1 MSEHPCSSR
10 QWSMGM
16 LKTAVALQV
25 MQDVCPT
32 GGNYMPVSSYSVTL
46 STILLVSRTWMSPY
60 PQVRITTS
68 SVWMAS
74 LPKDT
79 LKAFCL
85 NNKAVSA
92 VLQLWFWFC
101 AEWFHCWKDANHK
114 WQCPNL
120 ILLEAMLYTLFYPLF
135 RLVFGTLYPA
145 YASYKA
151 VRTKNVKEYVSR
163 ASVATFLHTLL
174 EHS

>member
-1 MSEHPCSSR
+1 
-10 QWSMGM
+10 
-16 LKTAVALQV
+16 

-32 GGNYMPVSSYSVTL
+32 GGNYMPVT
-46 STILLVSRTWMSPY
+46 TIRLVSITWMSPY
-60 PQVRITTS
+60 PQVRITS

-79 LKAFCL
+79 LKMLCL
-85 NNKAVSA
+85 NSKAVSA
-92 VLQLWFWFC
+92 VLQLWFWHC
-101 AEWFHCWKDANHK
+101 AEWFHCWKDTNLK